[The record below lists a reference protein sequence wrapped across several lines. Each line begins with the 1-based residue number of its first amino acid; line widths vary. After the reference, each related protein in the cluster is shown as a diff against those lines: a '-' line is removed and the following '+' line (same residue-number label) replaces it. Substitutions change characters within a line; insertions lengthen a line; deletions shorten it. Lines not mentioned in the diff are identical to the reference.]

1 MPETRRSNRASAAHA
16 TGASEEAEPVRKSLR
31 GLRNEVAAKR
41 AEAKARAQKL
51 VDAKRNVAEQKPGS
65 RAESNAGSE
74 TGSSGAVGRRG
85 RKPKPKPED
94 ATAPGAADA
103 DVKMVNGEEPVAV
116 KADPEAPPTKEPEPL
131 ENGLST
137 SKMEFILPLSLTAQ
151 AGDQY
156 RRTVLFYK
164 KLIDDFTS
172 LKSPPAQMVHEAQA
186 FVQTM
191 RDICMHMDLIND
203 TTTSQGHVEPSQ
215 QAWWDRSCS
224 SKFNFMHHL
233 FTNLKTHDIH
243 LAIVAK
249 PGRLL
254 DIVETFVKGCGHAY
268 SRPGKGAAAASSDAE
283 SRLSITI
290 LESGAEAPLPRLA
303 DVVICLDLELDI
315 KNSNLGSLRRDLLA
329 PIISL
334 IVVNSVDHIDRSMS
348 HTWTGVDKLQ
358 TEIACIHQ
366 LRQSAGKTDAEYQNV
381 EDSATL
387 VADFVVRK
395 ARDDDWVIAP
405 LGPLDDNLAWDLA
418 MGNTPLLKAQET
430 GRKRSR
436 SGSVSDAP
444 SPKKARVQSDDAS
457 GGQIAD
463 SIESESSRPSQ
474 EPSEKLRSYKKS
486 EEALKA
492 QLREKENALR
502 EREAQIRQIENDFDE
517 QMNRFE
523 AQSFKMRTMERELED
538 AKQALEDAK
547 QLRLNKEEIIATLK
561 GDSGKLKD
569 ELTTARSSLETSTVP
584 EVAELE
590 TMRREKEEAVAAKA
604 KAEQSLENERLLQEY
619 LRKEYSTASTSAM
632 ELARANADLQSRV
645 DALEKKATG
654 EAVRLKKLTMD
665 NQTKAAFVEITRLE
679 VQLKNVQTV
688 LQRKEEELS
697 KSKRTGI
704 GTRAASVPRSP
715 RVGPTTA
722 SRGGSPIP
730 DRRVETLKN
739 SNT

>member
-1 MPETRRSNRASAAHA
+1 MPETRRSNRTSAAHA
-16 TGASEEAEPVRKSLR
+16 TGADEQEPVRKSLR
-31 GLRNEVAAKR
+31 GLRNEAAAKR

-51 VDAKRNVAEQKPGS
+51 VEQKRNAADKPAS
-65 RAESNAGSE
+65 RPESNAGSE

-85 RKPKPKPED
+85 RKPKPKTDDP
-94 ATAPGAADA
+94 AVPGADG
-103 DVKMVNGEEPVAV
+103 DIKMANGDEPVV
-116 KADPEAPPTKEPEPL
+116 KADPEAPPKDTPAEP
-131 ENGLST
+131 ENGLQTST
-137 SKMEFILPLSLTAQ
+137 MEFILPLSLTAQ

-172 LKSPPAQMVHEAQA
+172 LKSPPPGMIREADM

-203 TTTSQGHVEPSQ
+203 TIMNQGHVEPEQ

-233 FTNLKTHDIH
+233 FTNLKMHDIH
-243 LAIVAK
+243 IAVTAK

-254 DIVETFVKGCGHAY
+254 DIVETFVKGCGHTYALA
-268 SRPGKGAAAASSDAE
+268 GKDAVPATDAE

-290 LESGAEAPLPRLA
+290 VESGADTTLPRLA
-303 DVVICLDLELDI
+303 DVVICLDLDVDI
-315 KNSNLGSLRRDLLA
+315 SSLANLRFESA

-348 HTWTGVDKLQ
+348 RARTGVDKLQ
-358 TEIACIHQ
+358 TEIACISQ

-387 VADFVVRK
+387 VADFVLRK

-418 MGNTPLLKAQET
+418 MGNTPLIKET
-430 GRKRSR
+430 RKRSR
-436 SGSVSDAP
+436 SGSESDAP
-444 SPKKARVQSDDAS
+444 SAKKARVHSDDKVV
-457 GGQIAD
+457 D
-463 SIESESSRPSQ
+463 SIESQSSRPSQ

-486 EEALKA
+486 EETLKA
-492 QLREKENALR
+492 HLRERENALR
-502 EREAQIRQIENDFDE
+502 ERDSQIRQIETDFDL

-523 AQSFKMRTMERELED
+523 EQSFKMRSMERQLEE
-538 AKQALEDAK
+538 AKKALEDAK
-547 QLRLNKEEIIATLK
+547 EVRLHKDETIANLREA
-561 GDSGKLKD
+561 SGKIKD
-569 ELTTARSSLETSTVP
+569 ELKTARGSLETSAVP
-584 EVAELE
+584 DIAELE
-590 TMRREKEEAVAAKA
+590 TMRREKEEALAAKA
-604 KAEQSLENERLLQEY
+604 KAEQALENEKLLQEY
-619 LRKEYSTASTSAM
+619 LRNEYNTASTSAM
-632 ELARANADLQSRV
+632 ELARTNDDLQSRV
-645 DALEKKATG
+645 DSLEKKATG

-665 NQTKAAFVEITRLE
+665 NQTKTAFIEITRLE
-679 VQLKNVQTV
+679 VQLKNVQRV

-697 KSKRTGI
+697 KTKRTGI

-715 RVGPTTA
+715 RVGPAVA

-739 SNT
+739 SN

>member
-16 TGASEEAEPVRKSLR
+16 TGAEEAEPVRKSLR
-31 GLRNEVAAKR
+31 GLRNEAAAKR

-51 VDAKRNVAEQKPGS
+51 VEQKRNAAEQKPAS
-65 RAESNAGSE
+65 RPESNAGSE

-85 RKPKPKPED
+85 RKPKSKPDETP
-94 ATAPGAADA
+94 AAPSDAADG
-103 DVKMVNGEEPVAV
+103 DVKMANGDEPVV
-116 KADPEAPPTKEPEPL
+116 KADPEPPQPAKENPEQL
-131 ENGLST
+131 ENALQT

-172 LKSPPAQMVHEAQA
+172 LTSPPPGMVREAEM

-203 TTTSQGHVEPSQ
+203 TTMGQGHVEPEQ

-243 LAIVAK
+243 IAIIAK

-254 DIVETFVKGCGHAY
+254 DIVEMFVKGCGHGY
-268 SRPGKGAAAASSDAE
+268 SRPGKDTAGPSADAE

-290 LESGAEAPLPRLA
+290 VESGAEGALPRPA
-303 DVVICLDLELDI
+303 DMVVCLDLELDI
-315 KNSNLGSLRRDLLA
+315 KSSNLGSLRRDSA

-334 IVVNSVDHIDRSMS
+334 IVVNSVDHIDRSMA
-348 HTWTGVDKLQ
+348 HAWTGVDKLQ
-358 TEIACIHQ
+358 TEIACISQ

-418 MGNTPLLKAQET
+418 MGNTPLIKET
-430 GRKRSR
+430 RKRSR
-436 SGSVSDAP
+436 SGSESDAP
-444 SPKKARVQSDDAS
+444 SPKKARVQSGDDK
-457 GGQIAD
+457 IID
-463 SIESESSRPSQ
+463 SIESQSSRPSQ

-523 AQSFKMRTMERELED
+523 AQSFKMRSVEKQLEE
-538 AKQALEDAK
+538 AKKALEDAK
-547 QLRLNKEEIIATLK
+547 EVRLHKDETITALK
-561 GDSGKLKD
+561 DESAKLKD
-569 ELTTARSSLETSTVP
+569 ELKTARGSLESSTVP

-590 TMRREKEEAVAAKA
+590 TMRREREEALAAKA
-604 KAEQSLENERLLQEY
+604 KAEQALENEKLLQEY
-619 LRKEYSTASTSAM
+619 LRKEYSTASTRAM
-632 ELARANADLQSRV
+632 ELVRTNDDLQSRV
-645 DALEKKATG
+645 DSLEKKATG

-665 NQTKAAFVEITRLE
+665 NQTKTAFVEITRLE
-679 VQLKNVQTV
+679 VQLKNVQKV

-715 RVGPTTA
+715 RVGPTVA